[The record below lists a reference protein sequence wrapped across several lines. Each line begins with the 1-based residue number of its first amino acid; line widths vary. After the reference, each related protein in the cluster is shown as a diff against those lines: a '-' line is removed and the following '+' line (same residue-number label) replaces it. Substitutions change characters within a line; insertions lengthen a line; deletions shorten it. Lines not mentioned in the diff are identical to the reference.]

1 MKDQKLLWVGLVFVA
16 LAVVGFIFIDFTPSG
31 WAHEHKVPQGHDE
44 PIKGRWMAEEGGKKN
59 VNNKRRELGERTGAM
74 KTCQVPIWI
83 PFLGAPRS

>member
-44 PIKGRWMAEEGGKKN
+44 PAN
-59 VNNKRRELGERTGAM
+59 
-74 KTCQVPIWI
+74 
-83 PFLGAPRS
+83 